1 MVDDVVVCS
10 LIGKGR
16 SNFQMQNSKTTQRVI
31 GLLLA
36 VVIFAVPVLA
46 QQRRAA
52 PPRRVAPAAAV
63 SEPAPT
69 FDSLLAAES
78 YKVYCEIRGVGG
90 LIQSA
95 AVDDLLDP
103 VMKLGKPPKEFRTA
117 VKWLKA
123 HSNIIAGSRM
133 LVAAW
138 PSRPN
143 LPMVVVAIEF
153 SSPEEAK
160 KFYPEL
166 RDFLPQLLPT
176 PTPMPASSSMSHGN
190 PSLMPAAETEVVRT
204 ELVTARMASGQTA
217 EVVAQAQPT
226 PSLPPYQ
233 MMQAGS
239 LVLISDKAF
248 TLRNLRPRGSK
259 ALEEDNNFLQARS
272 RFASESI
279 FLYIDLKAIE
289 REEQDQQKKREQEE
303 EKRAEAEKAN
313 PPKVEASPEPATE
326 ELMAEQLRA
335 QQAEVQRLPS
345 PEVMEPTPDPPPA
358 NNATLAAGPAPDG
371 APFISLYSALFGGE
385 SKWPEAI
392 GAALVAEGDA
402 YIVRTLIINKAENKG
417 NAIPFLPQFVSG
429 PAIAPESAGIF
440 PADIDLFVAI
450 SLDYPQVYEGMLK
463 AIAHTNELSR
473 KYSSRQEVRDEVPPE
488 SPFAVYERKLG
499 LKIKEDLLP
508 LFGNELALAL
518 MKKPAKPELAAKP
531 VEEKPASVGPYENTV
546 SVNPNPII
554 AISVKDREAVQRLI
568 PKIIEALGLK
578 GANLLA
584 QTEKRDG
591 TEIVSYADFFSYAF
605 VGNFLV
611 LSPDPWETRH
621 VVDAYLN
628 HQTLSSDSHFRNFTR
643 WQPRQVL
650 GQVYVAPDLMETYN
664 PFGRRSA
671 SVNVK
676 MNDFLSRLSPLIE
689 PTTYALT
696 NDGSGPLHELH
707 IPRNLLM
714 WMLGSTFAVADASV
728 PQRNEAMAQGSLRTV
743 HSAEVTFQATH
754 GNGQYATL
762 DELIAANLISKE
774 MIEKYGYRIEV
785 TVSGKKFE
793 ATAVPIEYGVTG
805 TLSYFID
812 ENGNLRGGDH
822 GGAPASASDQPIN

>member
-1 MVDDVVVCS
+1 
-10 LIGKGR
+10 
-16 SNFQMQNSKTTQRVI
+16 MQNSKTTQRVI

-176 PTPMPASSSMSHGN
+176 PTPMPASSSMSPGN

-259 ALEEDNNFLQARS
+259 ALQEDNNFLQARS

-358 NNATLAAGPAPDG
+358 NNATLAAGPAPEG

-650 GQVYVAPDLMETYN
+650 GQVYVGPDLMETYN

-707 IPRNLLM
+707 IPRNLLL
-714 WMLGSTFAVADASV
+714 WMIGSTFAVADASV

-774 MIEKYGYRIEV
+774 MIEKYGYKIEV

>member
-1 MVDDVVVCS
+1 MNNRPGHCHRLVSFFV
-10 LIGKGR
+10 
-16 SNFQMQNSKTTQRVI
+16 
-31 GLLLA
+31 A
-36 VVIFAVPVLA
+36 IFIFVAPVLA
-46 QQRRAA
+46 QQQRRAA
-52 PPRRVAPAAAV
+52 PPRRA
-63 SEPAPT
+63 APT

-95 AVDDLLDP
+95 AVDDLVDP

-123 HSNIIAGSRM
+123 HSNIMAGSRM

-176 PTPMPASSSMSHGN
+176 PTPTPASISISPGK

-204 ELVTARMASGQTA
+204 ELVPVRMAADQTA
-217 EVVAQAQPT
+217 AVVAQPQPT
-226 PSLPPYQ
+226 PTLPPYQ

-248 TLRNLRPRGSK
+248 TLRNLRPRGSR

-289 REEQDQQKKREQEE
+289 KEEQDQQKKREQEE

-313 PPKVEASPEPATE
+313 PPKVEASPDLATE

-335 QQAEVQRLPS
+335 QQAEEQRLPS
-345 PEVMEPTPDPPPA
+345 PEVIEPTPNPTPA
-358 NNATLAAGPAPDG
+358 NNASLAAGPAPDG

-392 GAALVAEGDA
+392 GAALVAEGDS
-402 YIVRTLIINKAENKG
+402 YIVRTLIINKPENKG

-440 PADIDLFVAI
+440 PADVDLFVTV

-463 AIAHTNELSR
+463 AIAHTDELSR
-473 KYSSRQEVRDEVPPE
+473 KYSSRQAGRDEAPPE
-488 SPFAVYERKLG
+488 SPFAIYEKKLG
-499 LKIKEDLLP
+499 LKIKDDLLP

-518 MKKPAKPELAAKP
+518 MKKPAKPVELAANP
-531 VEEKPASVGPYENTV
+531 VEDKPASVGPYENTV
-546 SVNPNPII
+546 NVSPNPII
-554 AISVKDREAVQRLI
+554 AISVRDREAVQRLI
-568 PKIIEALGLK
+568 PKIIEAMGLK

-591 TEIVSYADFFSYAF
+591 TEIVSYAGFFSYAF
-605 VGNFLV
+605 VEEFLV
-611 LSPDPWETRH
+611 LSPDPRETRH

-664 PFGRRSA
+664 PFGRGISR

-676 MNDFLSRLSPLIE
+676 MNDFMSRLSPLIE

-714 WMLGSTFAVADASV
+714 WMIGSTFAVADASV

-743 HSAEVTFQATH
+743 YSAEVTFQATH
-754 GNGQYATL
+754 GDGQYATL
-762 DELIAANLISKE
+762 DELIAANLIRKE
-774 MIEKYGYRIEV
+774 MFEKYGYRIEV

-793 ATAVPIEYGVTG
+793 ATAVPIEYGVSG
-805 TLSYFID
+805 TISYFID
-812 ENGNLRGGDH
+812 ETGNLRGGDH
-822 GGAPASASDQPIN
+822 GGGSASVSDQPIN